1 MHVLS
6 HFNHVQLVCNPTDY
20 SPPGSSVQGMLQAR
34 ILNWVFH
41 ALLPGDLHDPGIENT
56 SLTPLAWAG
65 RFFTTSATWEA
76 QNNAWEMSIRAFG
89 KSRNSTFLFYLK
101 NEGFGPMF

>member
-1 MHVLS
+1 
-6 HFNHVQLVCNPTDY
+6 
-20 SPPGSSVQGMLQAR
+20 MLQAR

>member
-1 MHVLS
+1 
-6 HFNHVQLVCNPTDY
+6 
-20 SPPGSSVQGMLQAR
+20 MLQAR

-41 ALLPGDLHDPGIENT
+41 ALLPGDLHDPEIENT

-65 RFFTTSATWEA
+65 RLFTTSATWEA

-89 KSRNSTFLFYLK
+89 K
-101 NEGFGPMF
+101 E